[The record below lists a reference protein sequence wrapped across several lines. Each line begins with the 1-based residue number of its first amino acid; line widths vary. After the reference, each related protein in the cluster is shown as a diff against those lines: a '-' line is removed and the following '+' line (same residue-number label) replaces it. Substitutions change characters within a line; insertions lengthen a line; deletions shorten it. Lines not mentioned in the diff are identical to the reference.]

1 MKCYEC
7 DGKLTKKKGKYKYD
21 ECGLDNVLLHNITT
35 HRCLKCGEVEVEIP
49 CMEELNML
57 IGIMLVFK
65 PTGLIGREA
74 KYLRKNMGYTAD
86 ELGGAVGVERLT
98 VTRWES
104 AKKMLNSD
112 RDKALRLFYTNKKKD
127 DFLKM
132 PSIEPLMR
140 ALVDYLPVKDNP
152 KYQMRSED
160 WTACATQ

>member
-7 DGKLTKKKGKYKYD
+7 GGKLTKKKGKYKYD
-21 ECGLDNVLLHNITT
+21 ECGIENVMLHNITT
-35 HRCLKCGEVEVEIP
+35 HRCSKCGESEVEIP

-74 KYLRKNMGYTAD
+74 KYLRKNLGYTAE
-86 ELGGAVGVERLT
+86 ELGDALGVERVT

-104 AKKMLNSD
+104 PKKMNSD
-112 RDKALRLFYTNKKKD
+112 RDKTLRLFYMSKKNAD
-127 DFLKM
+127 LLKM
-132 PSIEPLMR
+132 SSMEPLMR
-140 ALVDYLPVKDNP
+140 ALVDYLPVKNSNP
-152 KYQMRSED
+152 KFQMHPED